1 MCAEGVLWAVAAGF
15 LTKAGEPTCAIG
27 DTQRDTRLG
36 FLTLAHAQKKEM
48 SAQTPRTCTSGA
60 GKCTGLGFGA

>member
-27 DTQRDTRLG
+27 DTQQDTRLG
-36 FLTLAHAQKKEM
+36 FLTIAHVRKRKRCPHKLPLLLLA
-48 SAQTPRTCTSGA
+48 
-60 GKCTGLGFGA
+60 GLASVRV